1 MANMKKQ
8 KELMDIYTSLLKAFG
23 HRNWWPAD
31 GPFEVIVG
39 AILTQN
45 VAWKN
50 AKRAIDNLKEA
61 QKLDPI
67 ALHESRPEDIAPLI
81 RSSRFYNMK
90 AVKIKN
96 FMDFYFREY
105 GGSLEKMSSE
115 DPDDLREKLLAVKGL
130 GDETADAIMLYACGM
145 PIFVVDAYTRR
156 IFSRY
161 GTFDKEPSYG
171 EVQEYFMEN
180 LPGDTALFNDFHAQ
194 IVHLGHAVCK
204 TVPVCDSC
212 PIARIKGRSC
222 QHYKTK

>member
-1 MANMKKQ
+1 MGNMKKQ
-8 KELMDIYTSLLKAFG
+8 KELLDIYDSLLKAFG

-50 AKRAIDNLKEA
+50 AKKAIDNLKEA

-67 ALHESRPEDIAPLI
+67 ALRESRPEDIAPLI

-96 FMDFYFREY
+96 FMDFYFSQY
-105 GGSLEKMSSE
+105 DGSLEEMSSE
-115 DPDDLREKLLAVKGL
+115 DPAALREKLLAVKGL
-130 GDETADAIMLYACGM
+130 GEETADAIMLYACGM

-161 GTFDKEPSYG
+161 GFFRDEPSYG

-194 IVHLGHAVCK
+194 IVHLGHAICK
-204 TVPVCDSC
+204 TSPVCDSC
-212 PIARIKGRSC
+212 PIACIKGRSC
-222 QHYKTK
+222 RLFKTK